1 MPPAELPDYY
11 EILEVSRRASPET
24 IKAAWR
30 ALCKKYHPDTHG
42 GNAAQAEEAVKKLN
56 EAYRV
61 LGDAQRRAAYDSAL
75 NRPTAPPPSPRPS
88 PVKRENKR
96 AGREIRLFLLAFG
109 AALLVFLALMLLV
122 LLILL

>member
-24 IKAAWR
+24 INAAWR

-88 PVKRENKR
+88 PVNRENKR

>member
-1 MPPAELPDYY
+1 M
-11 EILEVSRRASPET
+11 
-24 IKAAWR
+24 
-30 ALCKKYHPDTHG
+30 
-42 GNAAQAEEAVKKLN
+42 
-56 EAYRV
+56 

-75 NRPTAPPPSPRPS
+75 NRPTAPPSPRPS